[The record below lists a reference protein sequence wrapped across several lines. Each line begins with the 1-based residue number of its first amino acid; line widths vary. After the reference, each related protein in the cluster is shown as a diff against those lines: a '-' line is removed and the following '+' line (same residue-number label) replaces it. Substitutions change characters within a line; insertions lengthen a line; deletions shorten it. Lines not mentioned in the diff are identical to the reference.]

1 MNFFS
6 FFENNIF
13 ILIILTLVATF
24 FFFCIFR
31 KKNTI
36 MIIYNHY
43 YVKINKIIILFIFI
57 LSLFGRNGMQVAHAA
72 PLYNIT
78 DQNIGFDFMQIAGFF
93 NMERLPTCLD
103 VTDGQVRASLG
114 FRFLKTDNFSILSS
128 DYISIYNILSSNL
141 LPSAQKDTIR
151 FLYETLLQERRDCA
165 WAYWEELSEEET
177 RVQEKVHFFT
187 REGTLLKS
195 GLNVVSNLAVTVSQ
209 VTLTGEYAS
218 FTNYFYNNSL
228 ANAEF
233 WGKSSDINKNL
244 FFTGLNLFQTDL
256 DILINQVPLD
266 MQSDY
271 MARCFIEEILRLR
284 SQSFCGN
291 SYRLP
296 IFVWEPKF

>member
-1 MNFFS
+1 MNILFNDKFLVL
-6 FFENNIF
+6 
-13 ILIILTLVATF
+13 LIIITLAIF

-43 YVKINKIIILFIFI
+43 YVKINKMIILFVFVFCIF
-57 LSLFGRNGMQVAHAA
+57 SRNNMQIVHAA
-72 PLYNIT
+72 PLFNIT
-78 DQNIGFDFMQIAGFF
+78 DQNIGFDFMQIAEFIR
-93 NMERLPTCLD
+93 MEKIPTCVD
-103 VTDGQVRASLG
+103 VTDGEVRASLG
-114 FRFLKTDNFSILSS
+114 FRFLRTDNFFILNS
-128 DYISIYNILSSNL
+128 DYVSIYNILSSNL
-141 LPSAQKDTIR
+141 MPSPQKDTIR

-165 WAYWEELSEEET
+165 WAFWEELSEEGT

-195 GLNVVSNLAVTVSQ
+195 GLNVVCNLAVTVSQ
-209 VTLTGEYAS
+209 VSLTGEYAS

-228 ANAEF
+228 ANVEF
-233 WGKSSDINKNL
+233 WGKSSDFNKNL

-256 DILINQVPLD
+256 DLLINQVPLE
-266 MQSDY
+266 MQNDY
-271 MARCFIEEILRLR
+271 MCRCFIEELLRLR
-284 SQSFCGN
+284 TQSFCGN